1 MKLYVGTVI
10 TKRGKLSY
18 AIQRGQREAAVTV
31 ALNGEVIDQ
40 FTESFSWDEAETAV
54 RNNVRTRILT
64 DHEE

>member
-1 MKLYVGTVI
+1 MRLYVGTII

-18 AIQRGQREAAVTV
+18 AIQRGQRDAAVTV

-40 FTESFSWDEAETAV
+40 FTESFSAEETEKTV
-54 RNNVRTRILT
+54 RHNVRTRILT